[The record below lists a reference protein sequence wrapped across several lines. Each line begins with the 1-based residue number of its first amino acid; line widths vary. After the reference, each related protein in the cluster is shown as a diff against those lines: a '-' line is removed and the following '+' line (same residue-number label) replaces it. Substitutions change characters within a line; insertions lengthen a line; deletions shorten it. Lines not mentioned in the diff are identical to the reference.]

1 MEHKKLVHRERETL
15 NVVLPLAVFSIWS
28 LAKRT
33 ILRRSSPTTRLWR
46 NLRERNRRPNSGLSK
61 IQAVGVKLKFANAI
75 LSECVNCVKHSIM
88 MRESY
93 SVIRNCVV
101 NMWMERWLLP
111 YSMIVPWMVVQ
122 SHNMMDIEHTLNRS
136 LFKGN
141 HIATFSHLI
150 SFITDTV
157 KRHTLETLFREA
169 KGRKSTQLPREFI
182 KSIGADQFTSS
193 SSSSSYPNEKDVLIP
208 GITKAK
214 STGDLTDNHSSP
226 TSPIPTSPIK
236 KPWKSL
242 AYPSSLP
249 ISCSLQDEW
258 KEYKWNLS
266 RYNDLSKLLV
276 KNDELSSCQ

>member
-1 MEHKKLVHRERETL
+1 
-15 NVVLPLAVFSIWS
+15 
-28 LAKRT
+28 
-33 ILRRSSPTTRLWR
+33 
-46 NLRERNRRPNSGLSK
+46 
-61 IQAVGVKLKFANAI
+61 
-75 LSECVNCVKHSIM
+75 
-88 MRESY
+88 
-93 SVIRNCVV
+93 
-101 NMWMERWLLP
+101 
-111 YSMIVPWMVVQ
+111 MVVQ

-249 ISCSLQDEW
+249 ISRSLQDKW

>member
-1 MEHKKLVHRERETL
+1 
-15 NVVLPLAVFSIWS
+15 
-28 LAKRT
+28 
-33 ILRRSSPTTRLWR
+33 
-46 NLRERNRRPNSGLSK
+46 
-61 IQAVGVKLKFANAI
+61 
-75 LSECVNCVKHSIM
+75 
-88 MRESY
+88 
-93 SVIRNCVV
+93 
-101 NMWMERWLLP
+101 
-111 YSMIVPWMVVQ
+111 MVVQ

-169 KGRKSTQLPREFI
+169 KGRKSTQFPREFI
-182 KSIGADQFTSS
+182 KSIGADQFTS

-236 KPWKSL
+236 KPGKSL

-249 ISCSLQDEW
+249 ISRSLQDGW

>member
-1 MEHKKLVHRERETL
+1 
-15 NVVLPLAVFSIWS
+15 
-28 LAKRT
+28 
-33 ILRRSSPTTRLWR
+33 
-46 NLRERNRRPNSGLSK
+46 
-61 IQAVGVKLKFANAI
+61 
-75 LSECVNCVKHSIM
+75 
-88 MRESY
+88 
-93 SVIRNCVV
+93 
-101 NMWMERWLLP
+101 
-111 YSMIVPWMVVQ
+111 MVVQ

-141 HIATFSHLI
+141 HIATSSHLI

-169 KGRKSTQLPREFI
+169 KGRKSTQLPREFF
-182 KSIGADQFTSS
+182 KSIGADQCT
-193 SSSSSYPNEKDVLIP
+193 SSSSYPNEKDVLTP

-214 STGDLTDNHSSP
+214 STGNLKDNHSSS

-249 ISCSLQDEW
+249 ISRSLQDEW

-266 RYNDLSKLLV
+266 RNNDLSKLLV

>member
-1 MEHKKLVHRERETL
+1 
-15 NVVLPLAVFSIWS
+15 
-28 LAKRT
+28 
-33 ILRRSSPTTRLWR
+33 
-46 NLRERNRRPNSGLSK
+46 
-61 IQAVGVKLKFANAI
+61 
-75 LSECVNCVKHSIM
+75 
-88 MRESY
+88 
-93 SVIRNCVV
+93 
-101 NMWMERWLLP
+101 
-111 YSMIVPWMVVQ
+111 MVVQ

-150 SFITDTV
+150 SLITDTV

-182 KSIGADQFTSS
+182 KSIGADQCTSS
-193 SSSSSYPNEKDVLIP
+193 SSSPDEKDVLIP

-226 TSPIPTSPIK
+226 TSPIPTSPIE

-249 ISCSLQDEW
+249 ISRSLQDGW